1 VFVTDNQ
8 IEAMTMADRLVV
20 RDQGRLEQ
28 FGTSLEIYYCP
39 ATQFVASF
47 IGSPPM
53 NFLSPSL
60 LPIPLSEGTVTV
72 GIRPEHLTAE
82 GAQTPCWTLSVN

>member
-1 VFVTDNQ
+1 
-8 IEAMTMADRLVV
+8 
-20 RDQGRLEQ
+20 
-28 FGTSLEIYYCP
+28 
-39 ATQFVASF
+39 
-47 IGSPPM
+47 M

-60 LPIPLSEGTVTV
+60 LPIPLPEGTVTV